1 MRKIQG
7 NKCAS
12 LAPWADTT
20 AKQNLWVCHSNW
32 APRCKSYFCKN
43 LKMFGVYSVV
53 EKRVCLQISG
63 IWGIVLSW
71 WWSVV
76 PRASCF
82 LCGKMLTDIQIIR
95 SVNTQASGRP
105 FWCLVRSWPFVLLAE
120 NEDQPWDQQTTV
132 KMACPCCRIKVE
144 TETGKGKY
152 HIC

>member
-32 APRCKSYFCKN
+32 TPRCKSYFCKN

-63 IWGIVLSW
+63 ILGN
-71 WWSVV
+71 SVV
-76 PRASCF
+76 LVVISGAQGF
-82 LCGKMLTDIQIIR
+82 LLPLWQD
-95 SVNTQASGRP
+95 A
-105 FWCLVRSWPFVLLAE
+105 
-120 NEDQPWDQQTTV
+120 
-132 KMACPCCRIKVE
+132 
-144 TETGKGKY
+144 
-152 HIC
+152 H